1 MKKNIQLVVSIVMT
15 VVSMT
20 LLTSCEKEFS
30 EVTPVNPESSLTV
43 TTRSE
48 SGAEEVA
55 YPVAVYLFDANK
67 ACIDFRRI
75 ESADASVVYDLVEGV
90 YDVYA
95 FGGVAEGKY
104 TLPSVNEATL
114 ASVITLQDGQ
124 EHGDLMMA
132 KSSVTTTKGEANT
145 INLLMNRCV
154 SKIESIVIK
163 QVPDDVTAVS
173 VTLSK
178 TCKSM
183 AFDGTMKDV
192 NIEVITLEK
201 SGTESGTWELKTP
214 RHVLFDVAASA
225 SVKIS
230 MTTNGNAK
238 GYTYQLTDKWK
249 SNYLYHINAT
259 YTEKQNFHVTGT
271 ITGATWQGTED
282 IVFNFDET
290 NTQDG
295 GSGPTINET
304 APEVGTFYKGC
315 YVLSRT
321 EESNAIKVLL
331 LHPNEVYGLYAN
343 KSMTN
348 SELKAAID
356 NAITGRLA
364 MDEIDNWRLPN
375 EEDVEILCTNPMEI
389 RNAMPEPKFGYNHF
403 HFYLS
408 NDNVIGL
415 FDPETKRKVDVS
427 VPGMTTERRL
437 RPVAVV
443 RFTK

>member
-104 TLPSVNEATL
+104 TLPSVKEATL
-114 ASVITLQDGQ
+114 ESVITLQDGQ

-132 KSSVTTTKGEANT
+132 NSSVTTTKGEANT
-145 INLLMNRCV
+145 INLSMNRRV

-249 SNYLYHINAT
+249 SNYLYHIDAT

-304 APEVGTFYKGC
+304 APEVGTLYKGC

-331 LHPNEVYGLYAN
+331 LHPNQYSDVCNGTMSQEEAR
-343 KSMTN
+343 N
-348 SELKAAID
+348 SINSKLSEIASE
-356 NAITGRLA
+356 NEITG
-364 MDEIDNWRLPN
+364 WHLPN
-375 EEDVEILCTNPMEI
+375 EAEMDVIYSTGFGAINQKI
-389 RNAMPEPKFGYNHF
+389 PEPKLLTDDYFYDDNGTIRGYL
-403 HFYLS
+403 LS
-408 NDNVIGL
+408 SKV
-415 FDPETKRKVDVS
+415 KRDLS
-427 VPGMTTERRL
+427 LTTNKAIL

>member
-1 MKKNIQLVVSIVMT
+1 MKKNINLVVSIVMT

-67 ACIDFRRI
+67 ACIDFQRI
-75 ESADASVVYDLVEGV
+75 ESADASVCYDLVEGV

-104 TLPSVNEATL
+104 TLPSVKEATL
-114 ASVITLQDGQ
+114 ESVIALQDGQ

-132 KSSVTTTKGEANT
+132 NSSVTTTKGEANT

-154 SKIESIVIK
+154 SKIASIVIK

-178 TCKSM
+178 TYKSM
-183 AFDGTMKDV
+183 AFDGTKKDV

-271 ITGATWQGTED
+271 IKGATWLGTED

-304 APEVGTFYKGC
+304 APEVGTLYKGC

-331 LHPNEVYGLYAN
+331 LHPNQYSDVCNGTMSQEEAR
-343 KSMTN
+343 N
-348 SELKAAID
+348 SINSKLSEIASE
-356 NAITGRLA
+356 NEITG
-364 MDEIDNWRLPN
+364 WHLPN
-375 EEDVEILCTNPMEI
+375 EAEMETIYSIGFAAINQKIPGSLLVNNEYYFFDDNGIIRGRILTSKNSMDLSVTTNKAI
-389 RNAMPEPKFGYNHF
+389 
-403 HFYLS
+403 
-408 NDNVIGL
+408 
-415 FDPETKRKVDVS
+415 
-427 VPGMTTERRL
+427 L

>member
-1 MKKNIQLVVSIVMT
+1 MKMNIYLVVSIVMT

-67 ACIDFRRI
+67 TCIDFRRI
-75 ESADASVVYDLVEGV
+75 ESADASVVYDLAEGV

-104 TLPSVNEATL
+104 TLPSVKEATL
-114 ASVITLQDGQ
+114 ESVIALQDGQ

-154 SKIESIVIK
+154 SKIASIVIK

-178 TCKSM
+178 TYKSI
-183 AFDGTMKDV
+183 AFNGTKKDV

-304 APEVGTFYKGC
+304 APEVGTLYKGC

-331 LHPNEVYGLYAN
+331 LHPNQYSDVCNGTMSQEEAR
-343 KSMTN
+343 N
-348 SELKAAID
+348 SINSKLSEIASE
-356 NAITGRLA
+356 NEITG
-364 MDEIDNWRLPN
+364 WHLPN
-375 EEDVEILCTNPMEI
+375 EAEMDVIYSTGFAAINLKI
-389 RNAMPEPKFGYNHF
+389 PEPKLLTDDYFYDDNGTIRGYL
-403 HFYLS
+403 LS
-408 NDNVIGL
+408 SKV
-415 FDPETKRKVDVS
+415 KRDLS
-427 VPGMTTERRL
+427 LTTNKAIL

>member
-1 MKKNIQLVVSIVMT
+1 MKKNINLVVSIVMT

-30 EVTPVNPESSLTV
+30 EVPPVNPESSLTV

-67 ACIDFRRI
+67 ACIDFQRI
-75 ESADASVVYDLVEGV
+75 ESADASVCYDLVEGV

-104 TLPSVNEATL
+104 TLPSVKEATL
-114 ASVITLQDGQ
+114 ESVIALQDGQ

-132 KSSVTTTKGEANT
+132 NSSVTTTKGEANT

-178 TCKSM
+178 TYKSM
-183 AFDGTMKDV
+183 AFNGTKKDV

-201 SGTESGTWELKTP
+201 SGTESGTWELKAP

-295 GSGPTINET
+295 ESGPTINET
-304 APEVGTFYKGC
+304 APEVGSLYKGC

-331 LHPNEVYGLYAN
+331 LHPNQYSDVCNGTMSQEEAR
-343 KSMTN
+343 N
-348 SELKAAID
+348 SINSKLSEIASE
-356 NAITGRLA
+356 NEITG
-364 MDEIDNWRLPN
+364 WHLPN
-375 EEDVEILCTNPMEI
+375 EAEMETI
-389 RNAMPEPKFGYNHF
+389 YSIGFAAINQKIPEPKLLTDDYFYDDNGTIRGYL
-403 HFYLS
+403 LS
-408 NDNVIGL
+408 SKV
-415 FDPETKRKVDVS
+415 KRDLRL
-427 VPGMTTERRL
+427 TTHKAIL

-443 RFTK
+443 RFVE

>member
-104 TLPSVNEATL
+104 TLPSVKEATL

-124 EHGDLMMA
+124 EHGDLMRA
-132 KSSVTTTKGEANT
+132 NSSVTTTKGEANT

-304 APEVGTFYKGC
+304 APEVGTLYKGC

-331 LHPNEVYGLYAN
+331 LHPNQYSDVCNGTMSQEEAR
-343 KSMTN
+343 N
-348 SELKAAID
+348 SINSKLSEIASE
-356 NAITGRLA
+356 NEITG
-364 MDEIDNWRLPN
+364 WHLPN
-375 EEDVEILCTNPMEI
+375 EAEMDVIYSIGFAAINQKI
-389 RNAMPEPKFGYNHF
+389 PEPKLLTDDYFYDDNGTIRGYL
-403 HFYLS
+403 LS
-408 NDNVIGL
+408 SKV
-415 FDPETKRKVDVS
+415 KRDLS
-427 VPGMTTERRL
+427 LTTNKAIL

>member
-1 MKKNIQLVVSIVMT
+1 MI
-15 VVSMT
+15 
-20 LLTSCEKEFS
+20 
-30 EVTPVNPESSLTV
+30 
-43 TTRSE
+43 
-48 SGAEEVA
+48 A
-55 YPVAVYLFDANK
+55 
-67 ACIDFRRI
+67 
-75 ESADASVVYDLVEGV
+75 
-90 YDVYA
+90 
-95 FGGVAEGKY
+95 
-104 TLPSVNEATL
+104 
-114 ASVITLQDGQ
+114 LQDGQ
-124 EHGDLMMA
+124 EHGDLMRA
-132 KSSVTTTKGEANT
+132 NSSVTTTKGEANT
-145 INLLMNRCV
+145 INLSMNRCV
-154 SKIESIVIK
+154 SKIASIVIK

-178 TCKSM
+178 TYKSM

-304 APEVGTFYKGC
+304 APEVGTLYKGC

-331 LHPNEVYGLYAN
+331 LHPNEYSDVCNGTMSQEEAR
-343 KSMTN
+343 N
-348 SELKAAID
+348 SINSKLSEIASE
-356 NAITGRLA
+356 NEITG
-364 MDEIDNWRLPN
+364 WHLPN
-375 EEDVEILCTNPMEI
+375 EAEMETI
-389 RNAMPEPKFGYNHF
+389 YSIGLPTINQKIQEPKMLY
-403 HFYLS
+403 YDYYS
-408 NDNVIGL
+408 YDDNGVVKGFL
-415 FDPETKRKVDVS
+415 FNGKSKMALDKIK
-427 VPGMTTERRL
+427 GKLYL

-443 RFTK
+443 LFTK

>member
-104 TLPSVNEATL
+104 TLPSVKEATL

-124 EHGDLMMA
+124 EHGDLMRA
-132 KSSVTTTKGEANT
+132 NSSVTTTKGEANT
-145 INLLMNRCV
+145 INLSMNRCV
-154 SKIESIVIK
+154 SKIASIVIK

-178 TCKSM
+178 TYKSM

-304 APEVGTFYKGC
+304 APEVGTFYKEC

-321 EESNAIKVLL
+321 EESNAIKVVL
-331 LHPNEVYGLYAN
+331 LHPNQYSDVCNGTMSQEEAR
-343 KSMTN
+343 N
-348 SELKAAID
+348 SINSKLSEIASE
-356 NAITGRLA
+356 NGITG
-364 MDEIDNWRLPN
+364 WHLPN
-375 EEDVEILCTNPMEI
+375 EAEMDAIYSIGIGRINQKI
-389 RNAMPEPKFGYNHF
+389 PEPKLLTDDYFYDDNGTIRGYL
-403 HFYLS
+403 LS
-408 NDNVIGL
+408 SKV
-415 FDPETKRKVDVS
+415 KRDLS
-427 VPGMTTERRL
+427 LTTNKAIL

>member
-104 TLPSVNEATL
+104 TLPSVKEATL

-124 EHGDLMMA
+124 EHGDLMRA
-132 KSSVTTTKGEANT
+132 NSSVTTTKGEANT

-178 TCKSM
+178 TYKSM

-214 RHVLFDVAASA
+214 RHVLFDVDASA

-304 APEVGTFYKGC
+304 APEVGTLYKGC

-331 LHPNEVYGLYAN
+331 LHPNQYSDVCNGTMSQEEAR
-343 KSMTN
+343 N
-348 SELKAAID
+348 SINSKLSEIASE
-356 NAITGRLA
+356 NEITG
-364 MDEIDNWRLPN
+364 WHLPN
-375 EEDVEILCTNPMEI
+375 EAEMETI
-389 RNAMPEPKFGYNHF
+389 YSIGFGAINQKIPEPKLLTDDYFYDDNGTIRGYL
-403 HFYLS
+403 LS
-408 NDNVIGL
+408 SKV
-415 FDPETKRKVDVS
+415 KRDLRL
-427 VPGMTTERRL
+427 TTNKAIL

>member
-1 MKKNIQLVVSIVMT
+1 MKKNINLVVSIVMT

-67 ACIDFRRI
+67 TCIDFRRI
-75 ESADASVVYDLVEGV
+75 ESADASVVYDLAEGV

-104 TLPSVNEATL
+104 TLPSVKEATL
-114 ASVITLQDGQ
+114 ESVIALQDGQ

-132 KSSVTTTKGEANT
+132 NSSVTTTKGEANT

-183 AFDGTMKDV
+183 AFNGTKKDV

-304 APEVGTFYKGC
+304 APEVGTLYKGC

-331 LHPNEVYGLYAN
+331 LHPNQYSDVCNGTMSQEEAR
-343 KSMTN
+343 N
-348 SELKAAID
+348 SINSKLSEIASE
-356 NAITGRLA
+356 NEITG
-364 MDEIDNWRLPN
+364 WHLPN
-375 EEDVEILCTNPMEI
+375 EAEMETIYSIGTGRINQKIPAPKLENNEDYFYDDNGTIRGYLLSSKVKRDLSLTTNKAI
-389 RNAMPEPKFGYNHF
+389 
-403 HFYLS
+403 
-408 NDNVIGL
+408 
-415 FDPETKRKVDVS
+415 
-427 VPGMTTERRL
+427 L

-443 RFTK
+443 RFVE

>member
-1 MKKNIQLVVSIVMT
+1 MKKNINLVVSIVMT

-67 ACIDFRRI
+67 TCIDFRRI

-104 TLPSVNEATL
+104 TLPSVKEATL
-114 ASVITLQDGQ
+114 ESVIALQDGQ

-145 INLLMNRCV
+145 INLLMTRCV
-154 SKIESIVIK
+154 SKIASIVIK

-178 TCKSM
+178 TYKSM
-183 AFDGTMKDV
+183 AFDGTKKDV

-304 APEVGTFYKGC
+304 APEVGTLYKGC

-331 LHPNEVYGLYAN
+331 LHPNQYSDVCNG
-343 KSMTN
+343 SMSQEEARN
-348 SELKAAID
+348 SINSKLSEIASE
-356 NAITGRLA
+356 NEITG
-364 MDEIDNWRLPN
+364 WHLPN
-375 EEDVEILCTNPMEI
+375 EAEMDVIYSTGFAEINKKIPAPKLENNEDYFYDDNGTIRGYLLSSKVKRELRLTTNKAI
-389 RNAMPEPKFGYNHF
+389 
-403 HFYLS
+403 
-408 NDNVIGL
+408 
-415 FDPETKRKVDVS
+415 
-427 VPGMTTERRL
+427 L

>member
-75 ESADASVVYDLVEGV
+75 ESADASVCYDLVEGV

-104 TLPSVNEATL
+104 TLPSVKEATL
-114 ASVITLQDGQ
+114 ESVITLQDGQ

-214 RHVLFDVAASA
+214 RHVLFDVDASA

-304 APEVGTFYKGC
+304 APEVGTLYKEC

-331 LHPNEVYGLYAN
+331 LHPNQYSDVCNGTMSQEEAR
-343 KSMTN
+343 N
-348 SELKAAID
+348 SINSKLSEIASE
-356 NAITGRLA
+356 NEITG
-364 MDEIDNWRLPN
+364 WHLPN
-375 EEDVEILCTNPMEI
+375 EAEMETI
-389 RNAMPEPKFGYNHF
+389 YSIGLPTINQKIPEPKMLYYDYYGYD
-403 HFYLS
+403 
-408 NDNVIGL
+408 DNGVVKGFL
-415 FDPETKRKVDVS
+415 FNGKSKMALDKIK
-427 VPGMTTERRL
+427 GKLYL

-443 RFTK
+443 LFTK

>member
-104 TLPSVNEATL
+104 TLPSVKEATL

-304 APEVGTFYKGC
+304 APEVGTLYKGC

-331 LHPNEVYGLYAN
+331 LHPNQYSDVCNG
-343 KSMTN
+343 SMSQEEARN
-348 SELKAAID
+348 SINSKLSEIASE
-356 NAITGRLA
+356 NEITG
-364 MDEIDNWRLPN
+364 WHLPN
-375 EEDVEILCTNPMEI
+375 EAEMDVIYSTGFAAINLKI
-389 RNAMPEPKFGYNHF
+389 PEPKLLTDDYFYDDNGTIRGYL
-403 HFYLS
+403 LS
-408 NDNVIGL
+408 SKV
-415 FDPETKRKVDVS
+415 KRDLS
-427 VPGMTTERRL
+427 LTTNKAIL

>member
-104 TLPSVNEATL
+104 TLPSVKEATL

-124 EHGDLMMA
+124 EHGDLMRA
-132 KSSVTTTKGEANT
+132 NSSVTTTKGEANT
-145 INLLMNRCV
+145 INLSMNRCV

-249 SNYLYHINAT
+249 SNYLYHIDAT

-304 APEVGTFYKGC
+304 APEVGTLYKGC

-331 LHPNEVYGLYAN
+331 LHPNQYSDVCNG
-343 KSMTN
+343 SMSQEEARN
-348 SELKAAID
+348 SINSKLSEIASE
-356 NAITGRLA
+356 NEITG
-364 MDEIDNWRLPN
+364 WHLPN
-375 EEDVEILCTNPMEI
+375 EAEMDVIYSAGFAAINLKI
-389 RNAMPEPKFGYNHF
+389 PEPKLLTDDYFYDDNGTIRGYL
-403 HFYLS
+403 LS
-408 NDNVIGL
+408 SKV
-415 FDPETKRKVDVS
+415 KRDLS
-427 VPGMTTERRL
+427 LTTNKAIL

-443 RFTK
+443 RFAK

>member
-1 MKKNIQLVVSIVMT
+1 MKKNINLVVSIVMT

-67 ACIDFRRI
+67 ACIDFQRI
-75 ESADASVVYDLVEGV
+75 ESADASVVYDLAEGV

-104 TLPSVNEATL
+104 TLPSVKEATL
-114 ASVITLQDGQ
+114 ESVIALQDGQ

-145 INLLMNRCV
+145 INLLMTRCV
-154 SKIESIVIK
+154 SKIASIVIK

-178 TCKSM
+178 TYKSI

-304 APEVGTFYKGC
+304 APEVGTLYKGC

-331 LHPNEVYGLYAN
+331 LHPNQYSDVCNGTMSQEEAR
-343 KSMTN
+343 N
-348 SELKAAID
+348 SINSKLSEIASE
-356 NAITGRLA
+356 NEITG
-364 MDEIDNWRLPN
+364 WHLPN
-375 EEDVEILCTNPMEI
+375 EAEMETIYSIGTGRINQKIPAPKLENNEDYFYDDNGTIRGYLLSSKVKRDLSLTTNKAI
-389 RNAMPEPKFGYNHF
+389 
-403 HFYLS
+403 
-408 NDNVIGL
+408 
-415 FDPETKRKVDVS
+415 
-427 VPGMTTERRL
+427 L

-443 RFTK
+443 RFVE

>member
-1 MKKNIQLVVSIVMT
+1 MKKNINLVVSIVMT

-48 SGAEEVA
+48 SEAEEVA

-75 ESADASVVYDLVEGV
+75 ESADASVCYDLVEGV

-104 TLPSVNEATL
+104 TLPSVKEATL
-114 ASVITLQDGQ
+114 ESVIALQDGQ

-132 KSSVTTTKGEANT
+132 NSSVTTTKGEANT

-154 SKIESIVIK
+154 SKIASIVIK

-178 TCKSM
+178 TYKSM
-183 AFDGTMKDV
+183 TFDGTKKDV

-201 SGTESGTWELKTP
+201 SSTESGTWELKTP

-304 APEVGTFYKGC
+304 APEVGTLYKGC

-331 LHPNEVYGLYAN
+331 LHPNQYSDVCNGTMSQEEAR
-343 KSMTN
+343 N
-348 SELKAAID
+348 SINSKLSEIASE
-356 NAITGRLA
+356 NEITG
-364 MDEIDNWRLPN
+364 WHLPN
-375 EEDVEILCTNPMEI
+375 EAEMDVVYSIGFAAINQKI
-389 RNAMPEPKFGYNHF
+389 PEPKLLTDDYFYDDNGTIRGYL
-403 HFYLS
+403 LS
-408 NDNVIGL
+408 SKV
-415 FDPETKRKVDVS
+415 KRDLS
-427 VPGMTTERRL
+427 LTTNKAIL

-443 RFTK
+443 RFAK

>member
-1 MKKNIQLVVSIVMT
+1 MKKNINLVVSIVMT

-75 ESADASVVYDLVEGV
+75 ESADASVCYDLVEGV

-104 TLPSVNEATL
+104 TLPSVKEATL
-114 ASVITLQDGQ
+114 ESVIALQDGQ

-132 KSSVTTTKGEANT
+132 NSSVTTTKGEANT

-178 TCKSM
+178 TYKSI
-183 AFDGTMKDV
+183 AFDGTKKDV

-304 APEVGTFYKGC
+304 APEVGTLYKGC

-331 LHPNEVYGLYAN
+331 LHPNQYSDVCNGTMSQEEAR
-343 KSMTN
+343 N
-348 SELKAAID
+348 SINSKLSEIASE
-356 NAITGRLA
+356 NEITGWYLPDKEDMETIYSIGTGRINQKIPAPKLENNE
-364 MDEIDNWRLPN
+364 DYFYDDNGTIRGYLLN
-375 EEDVEILCTNPMEI
+375 SKVKRDLSLTTNKAI
-389 RNAMPEPKFGYNHF
+389 
-403 HFYLS
+403 
-408 NDNVIGL
+408 
-415 FDPETKRKVDVS
+415 
-427 VPGMTTERRL
+427 L

>member
-1 MKKNIQLVVSIVMT
+1 MKKNINLVVSIVMT

-48 SGAEEVA
+48 SGTEEVA

-75 ESADASVVYDLVEGV
+75 ESADASVCYDLVEGV

-104 TLPSVNEATL
+104 TLPSVKEATL
-114 ASVITLQDGQ
+114 ESVIALQDGQ

-132 KSSVTTTKGEANT
+132 NSSVTTTKGEANT

-154 SKIESIVIK
+154 SKIASIVIK

-173 VTLSK
+173 MTLSK
-178 TCKSM
+178 TYKSM
-183 AFDGTMKDV
+183 ALNGTKKDV

-201 SGTESGTWELKTP
+201 SSTESGTWELKTP

-249 SNYLYHINAT
+249 SNYQYHITAT

-271 ITGATWQGTED
+271 IKGATWLGTED
-282 IVFNFDET
+282 IIFNFDET

-304 APEVGTFYKGC
+304 APEVGTLYKGC

-331 LHPNEVYGLYAN
+331 LHPNQYSDVCNGTMSQEEAR
-343 KSMTN
+343 N
-348 SELKAAID
+348 SINSKLSEIASE
-356 NAITGRLA
+356 NEITG
-364 MDEIDNWRLPN
+364 WHLPN
-375 EEDVEILCTNPMEI
+375 EAEMDVVYSIGFAAINQKI
-389 RNAMPEPKFGYNHF
+389 PEPKLLTDDYFYDDNGTIRGYL
-403 HFYLS
+403 LS
-408 NDNVIGL
+408 SKV
-415 FDPETKRKVDVS
+415 KRDLS
-427 VPGMTTERRL
+427 LTTNKAIL

-443 RFTK
+443 RFAK

>member
-104 TLPSVNEATL
+104 TLPRVKEATL

-145 INLLMNRCV
+145 INLSMNRCV
-154 SKIESIVIK
+154 SKIASIVIK

-304 APEVGTFYKGC
+304 APEVGTLYKGC

-321 EESNAIKVLL
+321 EENNAIKVLL
-331 LHPNEVYGLYAN
+331 LHPNQYSDVCNGTMSQEEAR
-343 KSMTN
+343 N
-348 SELKAAID
+348 SINSKLSEIASE
-356 NAITGRLA
+356 NEITG
-364 MDEIDNWRLPN
+364 WHLPN
-375 EEDVEILCTNPMEI
+375 EAEMETI
-389 RNAMPEPKFGYNHF
+389 YSIGLPTINQKIQEPKMLYYDYYGYD
-403 HFYLS
+403 
-408 NDNVIGL
+408 DNGVVKGFL
-415 FDPETKRKVDVS
+415 FNGKSKMALDKIK
-427 VPGMTTERRL
+427 GKLYL

-443 RFTK
+443 LFTK

>member
-104 TLPSVNEATL
+104 TLPSVKEATL

-178 TCKSM
+178 TYKSM

-304 APEVGTFYKGC
+304 APEVGTLYKGC

-331 LHPNEVYGLYAN
+331 LHPNQYSDVCNGTMSQEEAR
-343 KSMTN
+343 N
-348 SELKAAID
+348 SINSKLSEIASE
-356 NAITGRLA
+356 NEITG
-364 MDEIDNWRLPN
+364 WHLPN
-375 EEDVEILCTNPMEI
+375 EAEMETI
-389 RNAMPEPKFGYNHF
+389 YSIGLPTINQKIPEPKMLYYDYYGYD
-403 HFYLS
+403 
-408 NDNVIGL
+408 DNGVVKGFL
-415 FDPETKRKVDVS
+415 FNGKSKMALDKIK
-427 VPGMTTERRL
+427 GKLYL

>member
-67 ACIDFRRI
+67 ACIDFQRI
-75 ESADASVVYDLVEGV
+75 ESADASIVYDLVEGV

-104 TLPSVNEATL
+104 TLPSVEEATL

-124 EHGDLMMA
+124 EHGDLMRA
-132 KSSVTTTKGEANT
+132 NSSVTTTKGEANT
-145 INLLMNRCV
+145 INLSMNRCV

-178 TCKSM
+178 TYKSM

-331 LHPNEVYGLYAN
+331 LHPNQYSDVCNGTMSQEEAR
-343 KSMTN
+343 N
-348 SELKAAID
+348 SINSKLSEIASE
-356 NAITGRLA
+356 NEITG
-364 MDEIDNWRLPN
+364 WHLPN
-375 EEDVEILCTNPMEI
+375 EAEMDVIYSTGFAAINLKI
-389 RNAMPEPKFGYNHF
+389 PEPKLLTDDYFYDDNGTIRGYL
-403 HFYLS
+403 LS
-408 NDNVIGL
+408 SKV
-415 FDPETKRKVDVS
+415 KRDLS
-427 VPGMTTERRL
+427 LTTNKAIL
-437 RPVAVV
+437 RPVAVA

>member
-104 TLPSVNEATL
+104 TLPSVKEATL

-124 EHGDLMMA
+124 EHGDLMRA
-132 KSSVTTTKGEANT
+132 NSSVTTTKGEANT
-145 INLLMNRCV
+145 INLSMNRCV

-178 TCKSM
+178 TYKSM

-304 APEVGTFYKGC
+304 APEVGTLYKGC

-331 LHPNEVYGLYAN
+331 LHPNQYSDVCNGTMSQEEAR
-343 KSMTN
+343 N
-348 SELKAAID
+348 SINSKLSEIASV
-356 NAITGRLA
+356 NEITG
-364 MDEIDNWRLPN
+364 WHLPN
-375 EEDVEILCTNPMEI
+375 EAEMDVIYSAGFAAINLKI
-389 RNAMPEPKFGYNHF
+389 PEPKLLTDDYFYDDNGTIRGYL
-403 HFYLS
+403 LS
-408 NDNVIGL
+408 SKV
-415 FDPETKRKVDVS
+415 KRDLS
-427 VPGMTTERRL
+427 LTTNKAIL

>member
-1 MKKNIQLVVSIVMT
+1 MKKNINLVVSIVMT

-67 ACIDFRRI
+67 TCIDFRRI
-75 ESADASVVYDLVEGV
+75 ESADASVCYDLVEGV

-95 FGGVAEGKY
+95 FRGVAEGKY
-104 TLPSVNEATL
+104 TLPSVKEATL
-114 ASVITLQDGQ
+114 ESVIALQDGQ

-132 KSSVTTTKGEANT
+132 NSSVTTTKGEANT

-154 SKIESIVIK
+154 SKIASIVIK

-178 TCKSM
+178 TYKSM
-183 AFDGTMKDV
+183 ALNGTKKDV

-201 SGTESGTWELKTP
+201 SSTESGTWELKTP
-214 RHVLFDVAASA
+214 RHVLFDVAA

-249 SNYLYHINAT
+249 SNYQYHITAT

-304 APEVGTFYKGC
+304 APEVGTLYKGC

-331 LHPNEVYGLYAN
+331 LHPNQYSDVCNGTMSQEEAR
-343 KSMTN
+343 N
-348 SELKAAID
+348 SINSKLSEIASE
-356 NAITGRLA
+356 NEITG
-364 MDEIDNWRLPN
+364 WHLPN
-375 EEDVEILCTNPMEI
+375 EAEMETI
-389 RNAMPEPKFGYNHF
+389 YSIGLPTINQKIPEPKMLYYDYYGYD
-403 HFYLS
+403 
-408 NDNVIGL
+408 DNGVVKGFL
-415 FDPETKRKVDVS
+415 FNGKSK
-427 VPGMTTERRL
+427 MTLDKIKGKLYL

-443 RFTK
+443 LFTK

>member
-1 MKKNIQLVVSIVMT
+1 MKKNINLVVSIVMT

-30 EVTPVNPESSLTV
+30 EVPPVNPESSLTV

-67 ACIDFRRI
+67 TCIDFRRI
-75 ESADASVVYDLVEGV
+75 ESADASVCYDLVEGV

-104 TLPSVNEATL
+104 TLPSVKEATL
-114 ASVITLQDGQ
+114 ESVIALQDGQ

-132 KSSVTTTKGEANT
+132 NSSVTTTKGEANT

-154 SKIESIVIK
+154 SKIASIVIK

-178 TCKSM
+178 TYKSM
-183 AFDGTMKDV
+183 ALNGTKKDV

-201 SGTESGTWELKTP
+201 SSTESGTWELKTP

-249 SNYLYHINAT
+249 SNYQYHITAT

-271 ITGATWQGTED
+271 IKGATWQGTED

-304 APEVGTFYKGC
+304 APEVGTLYKGC

-331 LHPNEVYGLYAN
+331 LHPNQYSDVCNGTMSQEEAR
-343 KSMTN
+343 N
-348 SELKAAID
+348 SINSKLSEIASE
-356 NAITGRLA
+356 NEITG
-364 MDEIDNWRLPN
+364 WHLPN
-375 EEDVEILCTNPMEI
+375 EAEMETI
-389 RNAMPEPKFGYNHF
+389 YSTGLPTINQKIPEPKMLYYDYYGYD
-403 HFYLS
+403 
-408 NDNVIGL
+408 DNGVVKGFL
-415 FDPETKRKVDVS
+415 FNGKSKMALDKIK
-427 VPGMTTERRL
+427 GKLYL

-443 RFTK
+443 RFVE

>member
-1 MKKNIQLVVSIVMT
+1 
-15 VVSMT
+15 
-20 LLTSCEKEFS
+20 
-30 EVTPVNPESSLTV
+30 
-43 TTRSE
+43 
-48 SGAEEVA
+48 
-55 YPVAVYLFDANK
+55 
-67 ACIDFRRI
+67 
-75 ESADASVVYDLVEGV
+75 
-90 YDVYA
+90 
-95 FGGVAEGKY
+95 
-104 TLPSVNEATL
+104 
-114 ASVITLQDGQ
+114 
-124 EHGDLMMA
+124 MMA
-132 KSSVTTTKGEANT
+132 NSSVTTTKGEANT

-304 APEVGTFYKGC
+304 APEVGTLYKGC

-331 LHPNEVYGLYAN
+331 LHPNQYSDVCNGTMSQEEAR
-343 KSMTN
+343 N
-348 SELKAAID
+348 SINSKLSEIASE
-356 NAITGRLA
+356 NEITG
-364 MDEIDNWRLPN
+364 WHLPN
-375 EEDVEILCTNPMEI
+375 EAEMDAVYSIGIGRINQKI
-389 RNAMPEPKFGYNHF
+389 PEPKLLTDDYFYDDNGTIRGYL
-403 HFYLS
+403 LS
-408 NDNVIGL
+408 SKV
-415 FDPETKRKVDVS
+415 KRDLS
-427 VPGMTTERRL
+427 LTTNKAIL

>member
-1 MKKNIQLVVSIVMT
+1 MKKNINLVVSIVMT

-67 ACIDFRRI
+67 TCIDFRRI
-75 ESADASVVYDLVEGV
+75 ESADASVVYDLAEGV

-104 TLPSVNEATL
+104 TLPSVKEATL
-114 ASVITLQDGQ
+114 ESVIALQDGQ

-145 INLLMNRCV
+145 INLLMTRCV
-154 SKIESIVIK
+154 SKIASIVIK

-178 TCKSM
+178 TYKSM
-183 AFDGTMKDV
+183 AFDGTKKDV

-304 APEVGTFYKGC
+304 APEVGTLYKGC

-331 LHPNEVYGLYAN
+331 LHPNQYSDVCNGTMSQEEAR
-343 KSMTN
+343 N
-348 SELKAAID
+348 SINSKLSEIASE
-356 NAITGRLA
+356 NEITG
-364 MDEIDNWRLPN
+364 WHLPN
-375 EEDVEILCTNPMEI
+375 EAEMETIYSIGTGRINQKIPAPKLENNEDYFYDDNGTIRGYLLSSKVKRDLSLTTNKAI
-389 RNAMPEPKFGYNHF
+389 
-403 HFYLS
+403 
-408 NDNVIGL
+408 
-415 FDPETKRKVDVS
+415 
-427 VPGMTTERRL
+427 L

-443 RFTK
+443 RFVE

>member
-30 EVTPVNPESSLTV
+30 EVPSVNPESSLTV

-104 TLPSVNEATL
+104 TLPSVKKATL
-114 ASVITLQDGQ
+114 ASVIALQDGR
-124 EHGDLMMA
+124 EHGDLMRA
-132 KSSVTTTKGEANT
+132 NSSVTTTKGEANT
-145 INLLMNRCV
+145 INLSMNRCV
-154 SKIESIVIK
+154 SKIASIVIK

-178 TCKSM
+178 TYKSM

-304 APEVGTFYKGC
+304 APEVGTLYKGC

-331 LHPNEVYGLYAN
+331 LHPNEYSDVCTGTMSQEEAR
-343 KSMTN
+343 N
-348 SELKAAID
+348 SINSKLSEIASE
-356 NAITGRLA
+356 NEITG
-364 MDEIDNWRLPN
+364 WHLPN
-375 EEDVEILCTNPMEI
+375 EAEMETI
-389 RNAMPEPKFGYNHF
+389 YSIGLPTINQKIQEPKMLY
-403 HFYLS
+403 YDYYS
-408 NDNVIGL
+408 YDDNGVVKGFL
-415 FDPETKRKVDVS
+415 FNGKSKMALDKIK
-427 VPGMTTERRL
+427 GKLYL

-443 RFTK
+443 LFTK

>member
-1 MKKNIQLVVSIVMT
+1 MKKNINLVVSIVMT

-48 SGAEEVA
+48 SGGEEVA

-67 ACIDFRRI
+67 ACIDFQRI
-75 ESADASVVYDLVEGV
+75 ESADASVCYDLVEGV

-104 TLPSVNEATL
+104 TLPSVKEATL
-114 ASVITLQDGQ
+114 ESVIALQDGQ

-132 KSSVTTTKGEANT
+132 NSSVTTTKGEANT

-154 SKIESIVIK
+154 SKIASIVIK

-173 VTLSK
+173 MTLSK
-178 TCKSM
+178 TYKSVG
-183 AFDGTMKDV
+183 FNGTMKDV

-249 SNYLYHINAT
+249 SNYQYHITAT
-259 YTEKQNFHVTGT
+259 YTEK
-271 ITGATWQGTED
+271 
-282 IVFNFDET
+282 
-290 NTQDG
+290 
-295 GSGPTINET
+295 
-304 APEVGTFYKGC
+304 
-315 YVLSRT
+315 
-321 EESNAIKVLL
+321 
-331 LHPNEVYGLYAN
+331 
-343 KSMTN
+343 
-348 SELKAAID
+348 
-356 NAITGRLA
+356 
-364 MDEIDNWRLPN
+364 
-375 EEDVEILCTNPMEI
+375 
-389 RNAMPEPKFGYNHF
+389 
-403 HFYLS
+403 
-408 NDNVIGL
+408 
-415 FDPETKRKVDVS
+415 
-427 VPGMTTERRL
+427 
-437 RPVAVV
+437 
-443 RFTK
+443 

>member
-104 TLPSVNEATL
+104 TLPSVKEATL
-114 ASVITLQDGQ
+114 ESVIALQDGQ
-124 EHGDLMMA
+124 EHGDLMRA
-132 KSSVTTTKGEANT
+132 NSSVTTTKGEANT
-145 INLLMNRCV
+145 INLSMNRCV
-154 SKIESIVIK
+154 SKIASIVIK

-214 RHVLFDVAASA
+214 RHVLFDVDASA

-304 APEVGTFYKGC
+304 APEVGTLYKGC

-321 EESNAIKVLL
+321 EENNAIKVLL
-331 LHPNEVYGLYAN
+331 LHPNQYSDVCNGTMSQEEAR
-343 KSMTN
+343 N
-348 SELKAAID
+348 SINSKLSEIASE
-356 NAITGRLA
+356 NEITG
-364 MDEIDNWRLPN
+364 WHLPN
-375 EEDVEILCTNPMEI
+375 EAEMDVIYSTGFAAINLKI
-389 RNAMPEPKFGYNHF
+389 SEPKLVNNDYYYYDDNGIIRGRILTSKNSMD
-403 HFYLS
+403 LS
-408 NDNVIGL
+408 V
-415 FDPETKRKVDVS
+415 
-427 VPGMTTERRL
+427 TTNKAIL

>member
-1 MKKNIQLVVSIVMT
+1 MKKSINLVVSIVMT

-75 ESADASVVYDLVEGV
+75 ESADASVCYDLVEGV

-104 TLPSVNEATL
+104 TLPSVKEATL
-114 ASVITLQDGQ
+114 ESVIALQDGQ

-132 KSSVTTTKGEANT
+132 NSSVTTTKGEANT

-178 TCKSM
+178 TYKSI
-183 AFDGTMKDV
+183 AFDGTKKDV

-290 NTQDG
+290 NTQEG

-304 APEVGTFYKGC
+304 APEVGTLYKGC

-331 LHPNEVYGLYAN
+331 LHPNQYSDVCNGTMSQEEAH
-343 KSMTN
+343 N
-348 SELKAAID
+348 SINSKLSEIASE
-356 NAITGRLA
+356 NEITG
-364 MDEIDNWRLPN
+364 WHLPN
-375 EEDVEILCTNPMEI
+375 EAEMETIYSTGFAAINQKIPGSLLVNNEYYFFDDNGIIRGRILTSKNSMDLSVTTNKAI
-389 RNAMPEPKFGYNHF
+389 
-403 HFYLS
+403 
-408 NDNVIGL
+408 
-415 FDPETKRKVDVS
+415 
-427 VPGMTTERRL
+427 L

>member
-30 EVTPVNPESSLTV
+30 EVPSVNPESSLTV

-75 ESADASVVYDLVEGV
+75 ESADASIVYDLVEGV

-104 TLPSVNEATL
+104 TLPSVKEATL

-178 TCKSM
+178 TYKSM

-214 RHVLFDVAASA
+214 RHVLFDVVASA

-304 APEVGTFYKGC
+304 APEVGTLYKEC

-331 LHPNEVYGLYAN
+331 LHPNQYSDVCNG
-343 KSMTN
+343 SMSQEEARN
-348 SELKAAID
+348 SINSKLSEIASE
-356 NAITGRLA
+356 NEITG
-364 MDEIDNWRLPN
+364 WHLPN
-375 EEDVEILCTNPMEI
+375 EAEMDVIYSAGFAAINLKI
-389 RNAMPEPKFGYNHF
+389 PEPKLLTDDYFYDDNGTIRGYLLNSKVKRD
-403 HFYLS
+403 LS
-408 NDNVIGL
+408 L
-415 FDPETKRKVDVS
+415 
-427 VPGMTTERRL
+427 TTNKAIL

>member
-1 MKKNIQLVVSIVMT
+1 MKKNINLVVSIVMT

-75 ESADASVVYDLVEGV
+75 ESADASVCYDLVEGV

-104 TLPSVNEATL
+104 TLPSVKEATL
-114 ASVITLQDGQ
+114 ESVIALQDGQ

-132 KSSVTTTKGEANT
+132 NSSVTTTKGEANT

-154 SKIESIVIK
+154 SKIASIVIK

-178 TCKSM
+178 TYKSM
-183 AFDGTMKDV
+183 TFDGTKKDV

-201 SGTESGTWELKTP
+201 SSTESGTWELKTP

-304 APEVGTFYKGC
+304 APEVGTLYKGC

-331 LHPNEVYGLYAN
+331 LHPNQYSDVCNGTMSQEEAR
-343 KSMTN
+343 N
-348 SELKAAID
+348 SINSKLSEIASE
-356 NAITGRLA
+356 NEITG
-364 MDEIDNWRLPN
+364 WHLPN
-375 EEDVEILCTNPMEI
+375 EAEMDVIYSTGFAAINLKI
-389 RNAMPEPKFGYNHF
+389 PEPKLLTDDYFYDDNGTIRGYL
-403 HFYLS
+403 LS
-408 NDNVIGL
+408 SKV
-415 FDPETKRKVDVS
+415 KRDLS
-427 VPGMTTERRL
+427 LTTNKAIL

-443 RFTK
+443 RFAK

>member
-1 MKKNIQLVVSIVMT
+1 MKKNINLVVSIVMT

-67 ACIDFRRI
+67 TCIDFRRI
-75 ESADASVVYDLVEGV
+75 ESADASVCYDLVEGV

-104 TLPSVNEATL
+104 TLPNVKEATL
-114 ASVITLQDGQ
+114 ESVIALQDGQ

-132 KSSVTTTKGEANT
+132 NSSVTTTKGEANT

-154 SKIESIVIK
+154 SKIASIVIK

-178 TCKSM
+178 TYKSM
-183 AFDGTMKDV
+183 AFDGTKKDV

-201 SGTESGTWELKTP
+201 SGTESGTWELKAP

-304 APEVGTFYKGC
+304 APEVGTLYKGC

-331 LHPNEVYGLYAN
+331 LHPNQYSDVCNGTMSQEEAR
-343 KSMTN
+343 N
-348 SELKAAID
+348 SINSKLSEIASE
-356 NAITGRLA
+356 NEITG
-364 MDEIDNWRLPN
+364 WHLPN
-375 EEDVEILCTNPMEI
+375 EAEMDVIYSTGFAAINLKI
-389 RNAMPEPKFGYNHF
+389 PEPKLLTDDYFYDDNGTIRGYL
-403 HFYLS
+403 LS
-408 NDNVIGL
+408 SKV
-415 FDPETKRKVDVS
+415 KRDLS
-427 VPGMTTERRL
+427 LTTNKAIL

>member
-1 MKKNIQLVVSIVMT
+1 MKKNINLVVSIVMT

-67 ACIDFRRI
+67 TCIDFRRI
-75 ESADASVVYDLVEGV
+75 ESADASVCYDLVEGV

-104 TLPSVNEATL
+104 TLPSVKEATL
-114 ASVITLQDGQ
+114 ESVIALQDGQ

-132 KSSVTTTKGEANT
+132 NSSVTTTKGEANT

-154 SKIESIVIK
+154 SKIASIVIK

-178 TCKSM
+178 TYKSM
-183 AFDGTMKDV
+183 AFNGTMKDV

-201 SGTESGTWELKTP
+201 SSTESGTWELKTP

-249 SNYLYHINAT
+249 SNYQYHITAT

-304 APEVGTFYKGC
+304 APEVGTLYKGC

-331 LHPNEVYGLYAN
+331 LHPNQYSDVCNGTMSQEEAR
-343 KSMTN
+343 N
-348 SELKAAID
+348 SINSKLSEIASE
-356 NAITGRLA
+356 NEITG
-364 MDEIDNWRLPN
+364 WHLPN
-375 EEDVEILCTNPMEI
+375 EAEMETI
-389 RNAMPEPKFGYNHF
+389 YSIGLPTINQKIPEPKMLYYDYYGYD
-403 HFYLS
+403 
-408 NDNVIGL
+408 DNGVVKGFL
-415 FDPETKRKVDVS
+415 FNGKSK
-427 VPGMTTERRL
+427 MTLDKIKGKLYL

-443 RFTK
+443 LFTK

>member
-1 MKKNIQLVVSIVMT
+1 MKKNINLVVSIVMT

-48 SGAEEVA
+48 SGGEEVA

-67 ACIDFRRI
+67 TCIDFRRI
-75 ESADASVVYDLVEGV
+75 ESADASVCYDLVEGV

-104 TLPSVNEATL
+104 TLPSVKEATL
-114 ASVITLQDGQ
+114 ESVIALQDGQ

-132 KSSVTTTKGEANT
+132 NSSVTTTKGEANT

-154 SKIESIVIK
+154 SKIASIVIK

-173 VTLSK
+173 MTLSK
-178 TCKSM
+178 TYKSVG
-183 AFDGTMKDV
+183 FNGTMKDV

-249 SNYLYHINAT
+249 SNYQYHITAT

-271 ITGATWQGTED
+271 IKGATWLGTED

-304 APEVGTFYKGC
+304 APEVGTLYKGC

-331 LHPNEVYGLYAN
+331 LHPNQYSDVCNGTMSQEEAR
-343 KSMTN
+343 N
-348 SELKAAID
+348 SINSKLSEIASE
-356 NAITGRLA
+356 NEITG
-364 MDEIDNWRLPN
+364 WHLPN
-375 EEDVEILCTNPMEI
+375 EAEMETI
-389 RNAMPEPKFGYNHF
+389 YSIGLPTINQKIPEPKMLYYDYYGYD
-403 HFYLS
+403 
-408 NDNVIGL
+408 DNGVVKGFL
-415 FDPETKRKVDVS
+415 FNGKSKMALDKIK
-427 VPGMTTERRL
+427 GKLYL

-443 RFTK
+443 LFTK

>member
-30 EVTPVNPESSLTV
+30 EVPSVNPESSLTV

-67 ACIDFRRI
+67 ACIDFQRI

-104 TLPSVNEATL
+104 TLPSVKEATL
-114 ASVITLQDGQ
+114 ESVITLQDGQ
-124 EHGDLMMA
+124 EHGDLMRA
-132 KSSVTTTKGEANT
+132 NSSVTTTKGEANT
-145 INLLMNRCV
+145 INLSMNRCV

-178 TCKSM
+178 TYKSM

-249 SNYLYHINAT
+249 SNYLYHIDAT

-331 LHPNEVYGLYAN
+331 LHPNQYSNVCNGTMSQEEAR
-343 KSMTN
+343 N
-348 SELKAAID
+348 SINSKLSEIASE
-356 NAITGRLA
+356 NEITG
-364 MDEIDNWRLPN
+364 WHLPN
-375 EEDVEILCTNPMEI
+375 EAEMETI
-389 RNAMPEPKFGYNHF
+389 YSIGFGAINQKIPEPKLLTDDY
-403 HFYLS
+403 FYD
-408 NDNVIGL
+408 DNGTIRGCL
-415 FDPETKRKVDVS
+415 LNTNTKS
-427 VPGMTTERRL
+427 FL
-437 RPVAVV
+437 C
-443 RFTK
+443 

>member
-104 TLPSVNEATL
+104 TLPSVKEATL

-124 EHGDLMMA
+124 EHGDLMRA
-132 KSSVTTTKGEANT
+132 NSSVTTTKGEANT
-145 INLLMNRCV
+145 INLSMNRCV

-249 SNYLYHINAT
+249 SNYLYHIDAT

-304 APEVGTFYKGC
+304 APEVGTLYKGC

-331 LHPNEVYGLYAN
+331 LHPNQYSDVCNGTMSQEEAR
-343 KSMTN
+343 N
-348 SELKAAID
+348 SINSKLSEIASE
-356 NAITGRLA
+356 NEITG
-364 MDEIDNWRLPN
+364 WHLPN
-375 EEDVEILCTNPMEI
+375 EAEMDVIYSTGLPTINQKI
-389 RNAMPEPKFGYNHF
+389 QEPKMLYYDYYGYD
-403 HFYLS
+403 
-408 NDNVIGL
+408 DNGVVKGFL
-415 FDPETKRKVDVS
+415 FNGKSKMALDKIK
-427 VPGMTTERRL
+427 GKLYL

-443 RFTK
+443 LFTK

>member
-1 MKKNIQLVVSIVMT
+1 MKKNINLVVSIVMT

-75 ESADASVVYDLVEGV
+75 ESADASVCYDLVEGV

-104 TLPSVNEATL
+104 TLPSVKEATL
-114 ASVITLQDGQ
+114 ESVIALQDGQ

-154 SKIESIVIK
+154 SKIASIVIK

-178 TCKSM
+178 TYKSM
-183 AFDGTMKDV
+183 AFDGTKKDV

-201 SGTESGTWELKTP
+201 SSTESGTWELKTP

-304 APEVGTFYKGC
+304 APEVGTLYKGC

-331 LHPNEVYGLYAN
+331 LHPNQYSDVCNG
-343 KSMTN
+343 SMSQEEARN
-348 SELKAAID
+348 SINSKLSEIASE
-356 NAITGRLA
+356 NEITG
-364 MDEIDNWRLPN
+364 WHLPN
-375 EEDVEILCTNPMEI
+375 EAEMETIYSIGTGRINQKIPAPKLENYEDYFYDDNGTIRGYLLSSKVKRDLSLTTNKAI
-389 RNAMPEPKFGYNHF
+389 
-403 HFYLS
+403 
-408 NDNVIGL
+408 
-415 FDPETKRKVDVS
+415 
-427 VPGMTTERRL
+427 L

-443 RFTK
+443 RFVE

>member
-95 FGGVAEGKY
+95 FGGVAEEKY
-104 TLPSVNEATL
+104 TLPSVKEATL
-114 ASVITLQDGQ
+114 ESVITLQDGQ
-124 EHGDLMMA
+124 EHGDLMRA
-132 KSSVTTTKGEANT
+132 NSSVTTTKGEANT
-145 INLLMNRCV
+145 INLSMNRRV
-154 SKIESIVIK
+154 SKIASIVIK

-178 TCKSM
+178 TYKSM

-214 RHVLFDVAASA
+214 RHVLFDVDASA

-304 APEVGTFYKGC
+304 APEVGTLYKGC

-321 EESNAIKVLL
+321 EENNAIKVLL
-331 LHPNEVYGLYAN
+331 LHPNQYSDVCNGTMSQEEARNSINSKLSEIASVN
-343 KSMTN
+343 K
-348 SELKAAID
+348 
-356 NAITGRLA
+356 ITG
-364 MDEIDNWRLPN
+364 WHLPN
-375 EEDVEILCTNPMEI
+375 EAEMDAVYSTGTGIINQKI
-389 RNAMPEPKFGYNHF
+389 PEPKLVNNEDYFYDDNGTIRGYL
-403 HFYLS
+403 LS
-408 NDNVIGL
+408 SKV
-415 FDPETKRKVDVS
+415 KRDLRL
-427 VPGMTTERRL
+427 TTNKAIL